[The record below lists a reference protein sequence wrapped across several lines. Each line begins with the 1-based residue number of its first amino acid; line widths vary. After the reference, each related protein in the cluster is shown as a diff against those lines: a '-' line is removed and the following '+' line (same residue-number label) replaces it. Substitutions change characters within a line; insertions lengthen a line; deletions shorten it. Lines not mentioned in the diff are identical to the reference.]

1 MLKSKIP
8 TSEYIVAK
16 FGGSCLDSGMGIR
29 KAARIVKSL
38 IERNFEVVIVVS
50 ALQGTTDALIQI
62 SEEATS
68 GFLDVTRRDEI
79 LSMGER
85 TSAIL
90 FSNILQMN
98 DIKSEV
104 FSPDQERFPILTD
117 DQFGNA
123 NPLIKESREKVQA
136 VLLPLLKKRIIPV
149 VCGFT
154 GRTREGR
161 VTTLGRG
168 GSDTTAMILGNCL
181 GAKEV
186 ILVKDVN
193 GILSADPKKV
203 ENPSFIEEIDVE
215 ELGILASS
223 GTEIVCFK
231 ALNYKPSW
239 MDVRIVGLSA
249 NNVFENGTIIKGGY
263 ASSLEIDSFKAPV
276 TMVTIVGRSA
286 GSSKALTSY
295 ERIVRNRNDEILGEI
310 VDPRSLLI
318 YLSST
323 DSENLLQEFHNVLNE
338 EKFGRALTS
347 FDNLAMVDI
356 RGKKLETIPG
366 LIQSVSDPLFQN
378 GINLFGLLTVNST
391 IRIFVRWDDRQKTI
405 ELIQNALGV
414 EKY

>member
-1 MLKSKIP
+1 MP
-8 TSEYIVAK
+8 TREYIVVK
-16 FGGSCLDSGMGIR
+16 FGGSCFDSGTGIR
-29 KAARIVKSL
+29 EAARIVKSL
-38 IERNFEVVIVVS
+38 KERDFEVVIVVS

-62 SEEATS
+62 SEEAVS
-68 GFLDVTRRDEI
+68 GCIDETRRDEI

-85 TSAIL
+85 TSAVL
-90 FSNILQMN
+90 FANILQMN

-123 NPLIKESREKVQA
+123 NPLIKETREKVQA
-136 VLLPLLKKRIIPV
+136 VLLPVLKNGMVPV

-168 GSDTTAMILGNCL
+168 GSDTTAIILGNCL

-203 ENPSFIEEIDVE
+203 DYPSFIEEIDVK

-223 GTEIVCFK
+223 GTEVVCFK

-239 MDVRIVGLSA
+239 MDVRIVGLTV
-249 NNVFENGTIIKGGY
+249 NNVFENGTVIRGGY
-263 ASSLEIDSFKAPV
+263 ASSLEVDLFKAPV
-276 TMVTIVGRSA
+276 IMVTIVGRSA
-286 GSSKALTSY
+286 GSSKALASY

-323 DSENLLQEFHNVLNE
+323 DSENLLQEFHHVLDE

-366 LIQSVSDPLFQN
+366 LIQSVSDPLFQT

-391 IRIFVRWDDRQKTI
+391 IRIFVRWEDRHKTI

-414 EKY
+414 ENTEEKHR